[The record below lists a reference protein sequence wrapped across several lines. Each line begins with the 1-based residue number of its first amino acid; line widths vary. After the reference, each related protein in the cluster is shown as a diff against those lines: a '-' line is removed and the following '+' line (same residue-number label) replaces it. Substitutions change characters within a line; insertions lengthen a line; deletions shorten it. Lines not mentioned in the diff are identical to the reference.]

1 MAKIEKSV
9 LVNHSA
15 SQMFS
20 LVDAVE
26 DYPKFLPWCGG
37 SSVAVQDDNVTH
49 ATVKID
55 YLHVKH
61 SFTTK
66 NTRQAPELIEM
77 TLLDGPFKTL
87 DGHWRFIPLEED
99 SCKIEFQLNY
109 IFSNKLLEHLVGP
122 VFYMITNNFVDA
134 FIKRAEIVYGK

>member
-1 MAKIEKSV
+1 MAKIKKSV

-15 SQMFS
+15 SQMFK
-20 LVDAVE
+20 LVDTVE

-37 SSVAVQDDNVTH
+37 SSVAIQDDNVTH

-55 YLHVKH
+55 YLQVKH
-61 SFTTK
+61 SFTTE
-66 NTRQAPELIEM
+66 NIRQAPELIEM

-87 DGHWRFIPLEED
+87 DGYWRFIPLEED

-122 VFYMITNNFVDA
+122 VFYMIANNFVEA
-134 FIKRAEIVYGK
+134 FIKRAEDIYGE